1 MGLSLMPYP
10 FDPAPGMLWTL
21 TQDDKVASCEIAF
34 VPIGVEARILRD
46 GKLLYAR
53 TFANSDD
60 TLAWAEA
67 ERKEHLARG
76 WRAGSQCE

>member
-1 MGLSLMPYP
+1 
-10 FDPAPGMLWTL
+10 MLWTL

-53 TFANSDD
+53 TLANSDD
-60 TLAWAEA
+60 TVAWAES
-67 ERKEHLARG
+67 ERKGHLAND
-76 WRAGSQCE
+76 WTTPIV